1 MNHELTPQDI
11 KDIRARY
18 GLSQRSFARLLGMG
32 EASLARYEK
41 GQKPS
46 RANAN
51 LIRAARLPRFV
62 LDCLNRDGS
71 VLSEKERHGVE
82 EIVYAEVYFGEGEPD
97 MDTTEIYHI
106 TLTQEVLTE
115 KAWEIMADLFRMRK
129 EAREQGN
136 ETLELVC
143 KDIETQLALL
153 TPTIATSK
161 NSHVDKLA
169 EIRGKL
175 DAMQEL
181 CQSLDASF
189 AKAA

>member
-1 MNHELTPQDI
+1 MAHELTPQDI
-11 KDIRARY
+11 KGIRAKY
-18 GLSQRSFARLLGMG
+18 GLSQRSFARLLGLG

-62 LDCLNRDGS
+62 MDCLDRDGKE
-71 VLSEKERHGVE
+71 LSEKERHGVE
-82 EIVYAEVYFGEGEPD
+82 EIVYAEVYFGEGDED
-97 MDTTEIYHI
+97 MDMTEIYHI

-136 ETLELVC
+136 DALALVC

-153 TPTIATSK
+153 APTIISSA
-161 NSHVDKLA
+161 NSHMDKLS

-181 CQSLDASF
+181 CQSLKLSF

>member
-1 MNHELTPQDI
+1 M
-11 KDIRARY
+11 
-18 GLSQRSFARLLGMG
+18 
-32 EASLARYEK
+32 
-41 GQKPS
+41 
-46 RANAN
+46 
-51 LIRAARLPRFV
+51 
-62 LDCLNRDGS
+62 DCLDRDGKE
-71 VLSEKERHGVE
+71 LSEKERQGVE
-82 EIVYAEVYFGEGEPD
+82 EIVYAEVYFGEGDED
-97 MDTTEIYHI
+97 MDMTEIYHI

-136 ETLELVC
+136 DALALVC

-153 TPTIATSK
+153 APTIISSA
-161 NSHVDKLA
+161 NSHMDKLS

-181 CQSLDASF
+181 CQSLKLSF

>member
-18 GLSQRSFARLLGMG
+18 GLSQRSFARLLGLG

-62 LDCLNRDGS
+62 LDCLNRDGG

-136 ETLELVC
+136 ET
-143 KDIETQLALL
+143 QLALL

>member
-1 MNHELTPQDI
+1 
-11 KDIRARY
+11 
-18 GLSQRSFARLLGMG
+18 
-32 EASLARYEK
+32 
-41 GQKPS
+41 
-46 RANAN
+46 
-51 LIRAARLPRFV
+51 
-62 LDCLNRDGS
+62 
-71 VLSEKERHGVE
+71 
-82 EIVYAEVYFGEGEPD
+82 

>member
-1 MNHELTPQDI
+1 MAHELTPQDI
-11 KDIRARY
+11 KDIRAKY
-18 GLSQRSFARLLGMG
+18 GLSQRSFARLLGLG

-62 LDCLNRDGS
+62 MDCLDCDGKE
-71 VLSEKERHGVE
+71 LSEKERHGVE
-82 EIVYAEVYFGEGEPD
+82 EIVYAEVYFGEGDED
-97 MDTTEIYHI
+97 MDMTEIYHI

-136 ETLELVC
+136 DALALVC

-153 TPTIATSK
+153 APTIISSA
-161 NSHVDKLA
+161 NSHMDKLS

-181 CQSLDASF
+181 CQSLKLSF